1 MNILV
6 TLDSNYVYPLCVM
19 LRSLAETNRNGS
31 FDVYVAH
38 SSLTD
43 SDFSRI
49 SNALSGVQ
57 ARVHSITV
65 GDGFFEDAPK
75 LARTSKETYYRLL
88 IGEILPREVHRILYI
103 DPDTVIN
110 KSLDEFYNLDLGGN
124 ILAGGTHVYG
134 IHRKINIARLKLK
147 KTSCYVNAGVM
158 LIDLDKWRQT
168 VTSKKIFD
176 FISENQKKL
185 VLADQD
191 VINVLF
197 EDKMLA
203 VDERIYNLDEKTYCY
218 YSLKPFAKDRISLD
232 WVRKNTV
239 IIHFN
244 GKHKPW
250 REKKYRGRLGE
261 YFEKYKNI

>member
-19 LRSLAETNRNGS
+19 LRSLAEANRNGS
-31 FDVYVAH
+31 FDIYVAH

-65 GDGFFEDAPK
+65 GDGFFEGAPK

-191 VINVLF
+191 VINVIF

-232 WVRKNTV
+232 WVRNNTV